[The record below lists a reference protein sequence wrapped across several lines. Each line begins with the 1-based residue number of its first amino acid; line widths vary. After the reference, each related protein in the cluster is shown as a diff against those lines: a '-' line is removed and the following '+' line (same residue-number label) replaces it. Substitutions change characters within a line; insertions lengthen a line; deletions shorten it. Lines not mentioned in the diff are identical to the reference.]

1 MDSVPWHLLTAGQS
15 LPAPGASARF
25 SGVAACALL
34 RRAILDSLSRSPCM
48 STQSTLCS
56 PETSAHVGQSPF
68 AWHVLTALLGV
79 PSASLSRH
87 LRKPC
92 FRFQSQTDLS
102 FGTQSLKITRRALQ
116 TWISAICL
124 FHPSFVIFKTALIQF
139 LLQEVQHF
147 SNLNIK
153 LTGNTDTV
161 KWLFLLISAQMC
173 SDISY
178 LLYNTKCSSTWLIAM
193 PLHDNTFHNI
203 WQSRTS
209 QSKTVLNLMS
219 LQTPWLT
226 QQDFWRGVKATM
238 NSWSYQEVGVK

>member
-1 MDSVPWHLLTAGQS
+1 MAPPYSRAISASSRSLSV
-15 LPAPGASARF
+15 
-25 SGVAACALL
+25 LL
-34 RRAILDSLSRSPCM
+34 RGSCLRSP
-48 STQSTLCS
+48 SSRYFGFTVALALHEHPKHSVFSRNFS
-56 PETSAHVGQSPF
+56 PCGASPF

-161 KWLFLLISAQMC
+161 K
-173 SDISY
+173 
-178 LLYNTKCSSTWLIAM
+178 
-193 PLHDNTFHNI
+193 
-203 WQSRTS
+203 
-209 QSKTVLNLMS
+209 
-219 LQTPWLT
+219 
-226 QQDFWRGVKATM
+226 
-238 NSWSYQEVGVK
+238 